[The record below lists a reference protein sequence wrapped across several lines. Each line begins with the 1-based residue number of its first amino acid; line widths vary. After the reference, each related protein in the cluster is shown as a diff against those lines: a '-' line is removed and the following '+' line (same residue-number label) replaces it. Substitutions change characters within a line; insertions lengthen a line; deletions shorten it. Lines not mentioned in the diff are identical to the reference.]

1 MPRYTFGG
9 FELDS
14 EARVLWHD
22 GEPTAIAG
30 RALDVLIMLVQ
41 NRGRLIDKDELLSQ
55 IWAGNAVEESNLAHC
70 IFSLRKVLNDSP
82 KEHRYIATIA
92 GRGYQFVAP
101 VTESTSNSPPKDNGR
116 KKARG
121 FRRWT
126 LVFQLGVAGALF
138 ITFVFV
144 RWRLEHAANPL
155 LPEPRLSHFTSY
167 PEAETMPAFSPD
179 GKQIAYV
186 RAEHEPA
193 DFMQG
198 QVGRANIYTKLIGAA
213 TELRLT
219 DDPGADYYPAWSPD
233 GQYIGF
239 YRDQPGAS
247 GIYIVSALGGHER
260 RISNKKVGEGGLRW
274 LRDGR
279 HLLISQFFEV
289 SQHPAPLI
297 ELSLDTSEERQIT
310 SPPSTAQGDAWPAVS
325 PDGRTLAFLRF
336 MKSEGMRMCF
346 MDLASERM
354 LSCRPLEGTWPEGLA
369 WEGSGSGIILSE
381 MRDGGHRLWRY
392 EKGAPPVALT
402 SGEQEAVWPAVSPQG
417 NQLAYV
423 LSRRNINLWQLD
435 IAASPPLKSEDA
447 KPVAAST
454 RYEID
459 PAFSPD
465 GRKLAFMSDRSGSQ
479 EIWVADFDTNT
490 STQLTQIGS
499 GMTGSPSWSPDGS
512 QIAFDSEQSVGNIFV
527 IPADGGTPRR
537 ITNSRSGENYS
548 PCWSRDGQFV
558 YFTSSRSGKFQIWKA
573 FAATGETPSK
583 PAEQVTKDGGFRAS
597 VSADGKYLYYAK
609 RPGEP
614 GLWRRNLE
622 TGSDAQEELVLQSLQ
637 DSGWW
642 ALGPGTIYFFDLPE
656 SVHPRVRLKALDIAD
671 RSIRDLG
678 QLPYPVIRETR
689 AITVS
694 PDGRRLVYIQ
704 IASMEADIML
714 LENFR

>member
-1 MPRYTFGG
+1 MPQYTFGA

-14 EARVLWHD
+14 EARVLRRG
-22 GEPTAIAG
+22 GEATAIAG
-30 RALDVLIMLVQ
+30 RALDVLILLVQ

-70 IFSLRKVLNDSP
+70 IFSLRKVLGDSP
-82 KEHRYIATIA
+82 KDHRYIATVA

-101 VTESTSNSPPKDNGR
+101 VTESIGNSSPIDNKWRIGR
-116 KKARG
+116 RFPG
-121 FRRWT
+121 WT
-126 LVFQLGVAGALF
+126 LALSFGLAAALF
-138 ITFVFV
+138 LTFVVV
-144 RWRLEHAANPL
+144 RWRVEHAAGPV

-186 RAEHEPA
+186 RSEHEPA

-219 DDPGADYYPAWSPD
+219 DDPGTDYYPTWSPD
-233 GQYIGF
+233 GQYVAF
-239 YRDQPGAS
+239 YRDEPGAS

-260 RISNKKVGEGGLRW
+260 RISNKKVGEGGVRW

-289 SQHPAPLI
+289 SQRPAPLL
-297 ELSLDTSEERQIT
+297 ELSLDRSEQRQIT
-310 SPPSTAQGDAWPAVS
+310 SPPPSAQGDAWPAVS
-325 PDGRTLAFLRF
+325 PDGRTLAFVRF
-336 MKSEGMRMCF
+336 MKSESMRVCF
-346 MDLASERM
+346 MDLASQRM
-354 LSCRPLEGTWPEGLA
+354 LSCRPLEGTWPEGFA
-369 WEGSGSGIILSE
+369 WDGSGTGIIISV

-392 EKGAPPVALT
+392 KKEIPPVALT

-435 IAASPPLKSEDA
+435 IASSPPLKPEFA

-479 EIWVADFDTNT
+479 EIWVADFETHT
-490 STQLTQIGS
+490 STQLTQIGA

-512 QIAFDSEQSVGNIFV
+512 QIAFDSTQSVGNVFV

-537 ITNSRSGENYS
+537 ITNSRSGENYCPS
-548 PCWSRDGQFV
+548 WSRDGQFV
-558 YFTSSRSGKFQIWKA
+558 YFASSRNGKFQIWKA

-583 PAEQVTKDGGFRAS
+583 SAEQVTKDGGFRAS
-597 VSADGKYLYYAK
+597 LSADGKYLYYAK
-609 RPGEP
+609 GPGEP
-614 GLWRRNLE
+614 GLWRRNLAA
-622 TGSDAQEELVLQSLQ
+622 GSDAKEQLVLQSLQ
-637 DSGWW
+637 DAGWW
-642 ALGPGTIYFFDLPE
+642 ALGPGIIYFFDLPE

-678 QLPYPVIRETR
+678 QLPYPVISETR
-689 AITVS
+689 AIAAS